1 MYFLLSDI
9 ELFPPTKL
17 SSSEKL
23 TKGSSKVEPFS
34 FLAKNYQ
41 MFEVD
46 EEVRPEAIL
55 PPFLLLVPPLT

>member
-9 ELFPPTKL
+9 ELFPPTEL

-23 TKGSSKVEPFS
+23 ANGSSKVEPFS
-34 FLAKNYQ
+34 FLAKNCH

-46 EEVRPEAIL
+46 EDGRPEVML
-55 PPFLLLVPPLT
+55 PPFLLLEPPLT